1 MAKCQVLVANCFYTH
16 HMGIVI
22 AAALMLGYWQ
32 VHAFKNPQSQSR
44 RVMWPALKAC
54 LQVVL

>member
-1 MAKCQVLVANCFYTH
+1 VAKSRVLNANCFYMYH
-16 HMGIVI
+16 LGIVF
-22 AAALMLGYWQ
+22 AAAHMLGYWQ